1 MEEFKLNDIYKDLML
16 DFSVQ
21 VGSRKV
27 RLKDIASNL
36 QIGSIISLD
45 KIAGEDLDILVNGK
59 LIATGELVI
68 INENYGIKINRLVE

>member
-21 VGSRKV
+21 VGSRKI